1 MPGSEVSDWWD
12 MTFKIGAEQALYTYD
27 PSIFHYERWA
37 RDALTYKL
45 PTTVPGDYVII
56 TQHMEVHL

>member
-1 MPGSEVSDWWD
+1 

-45 PTTVPGDYVII
+45 PATVPGDYVII